1 MEKMNIGRKT
11 FLLALCFCV
20 MWCGGCFTKKP
31 ATVHMTG
38 IVLAHPLTPNGM
50 ANGSL
55 GDAPDLEVESVEMPP
70 RLAPPRGAPVKPHVA
85 VAPPAEPQPVEEKA
99 AEPMILPDLT
109 ADQLN
114 AAKAETQQS
123 LDAAESKLGRTQGK
137 QLNATEEDVA
147 SKVRGFMESAREAM
161 KNGDWVR
168 AKNQAKKA
176 EVLAM
181 QLTGNQ

>member
-1 MEKMNIGRKT
+1 
-11 FLLALCFCV
+11 
-20 MWCGGCFTKKP
+20 
-31 ATVHMTG
+31 
-38 IVLAHPLTPNGM
+38 
-50 ANGSL
+50 
-55 GDAPDLEVESVEMPP
+55 
-70 RLAPPRGAPVKPHVA
+70 
-85 VAPPAEPQPVEEKA
+85 
-99 AEPMILPDLT
+99 MILPDLT

-123 LDAAESKLGRTQGK
+123 LDAAEAKLVQTQGK
-137 QLNATEEDVA
+137 QLNATQEDVA

-181 QLTGNQ
+181 QLTGSQ

>member
-1 MEKMNIGRKT
+1 MEKMNIGPKT
-11 FLLALCFCV
+11 FLLALCACV
-20 MWCGGCFTKKP
+20 VWCGGCFTKKP

-38 IVLAHPLTPNGM
+38 IVLAHPLTPSGV
-50 ANGSL
+50 ASETPGE
-55 GDAPDLEVESVEMPP
+55 APDIEVESVEMPP
-70 RLAPPRGAPVKPHVA
+70 RLATPRGGPARPRVVA
-85 VAPPAEPQPVEEKA
+85 APPVEPPPVEKA

-123 LDAAESKLGRTQGK
+123 LDAAEAKLGETQGK
-137 QLNATEEDVA
+137 QLNATQEDVA

-181 QLTGNQ
+181 QLTAHQ

>member
-1 MEKMNIGRKT
+1 MEKMNIGSKT
-11 FLLALCFCV
+11 FLLALCLCV
-20 MWCGGCFTKKP
+20 AWCGGCFTKKP

-38 IVLAHPLTPNGM
+38 IVLAHPLTPSGM
-50 ANGSL
+50 TNESL

-70 RLAPPRGAPVKPHVA
+70 RLAAPRSGPARPHVA
-85 VAPPAEPQPVEEKA
+85 AAPPAEPAPLEKA

-109 ADQLN
+109 TDQLN

-123 LDAAESKLGRTQGK
+123 LDAAEAKLGQTQGK

-181 QLTGNQ
+181 QLARSQ

>member
-1 MEKMNIGRKT
+1 
-11 FLLALCFCV
+11 V
-20 MWCGGCFTKKP
+20 
-31 ATVHMTG
+31 
-38 IVLAHPLTPNGM
+38 
-50 ANGSL
+50 
-55 GDAPDLEVESVEMPP
+55 
-70 RLAPPRGAPVKPHVA
+70 
-85 VAPPAEPQPVEEKA
+85 EKA

-123 LDAAESKLGRTQGK
+123 LDAAEAKLGETQGK
-137 QLNATEEDVA
+137 QLNPTQEDVA
-147 SKVRGFMESAREAM
+147 SKVRGFIESAREAM

-181 QLTGNQ
+181 QLTANQ

>member
-1 MEKMNIGRKT
+1 MNIGPKN
-11 FLLALCFCV
+11 FLLALCACV
-20 MWCGGCFTKKP
+20 VWCGGCFTKKP

-38 IVLAHPLTPNGM
+38 IVLAHPLTPSGV
-50 ANGSL
+50 ANETPA
-55 GDAPDLEVESVEMPP
+55 DAPDLDVETEEMPP
-70 RLAPPRGAPVKPHVA
+70 RLAAPRGGPARPRVVA
-85 VAPPAEPQPVEEKA
+85 APPVEPPPVEKA
-99 AEPMILPDLT
+99 SEPMILPDLT

-123 LDAAESKLGRTQGK
+123 LDAAEAKLGETQGRR
-137 QLNATEEDVA
+137 LNATQEDVA

-181 QLTGNQ
+181 QLTANQ

>member
-11 FLLALCFCV
+11 FLLALCLCGV
-20 MWCGGCFTKKP
+20 WCGGCFTKKP
-31 ATVHMTG
+31 PTVHMTG
-38 IVLAHPLTPNGM
+38 VVLAHPLTPSGM
-50 ANGSL
+50 ANESP

-70 RLAPPRGAPVKPHVA
+70 RLAPPRGGPAKPHFA
-85 VAPPAEPQPVEEKA
+85 AAPPAEPPPVEKSP
-99 AEPMILPDLT
+99 EPMILPDLT

-123 LDAAESKLGRTQGK
+123 LDAAEAKLGQTQGK
-137 QLNATEEDVA
+137 QLNATQEDVA

-181 QLTGNQ
+181 QLTANE

>member
-1 MEKMNIGRKT
+1 MEKMNIGSKT
-11 FLLALCFCV
+11 FLLALCVCV
-20 MWCGGCFTKKP
+20 VWCGGCFTKKP
-31 ATVHMTG
+31 ATAHMTR
-38 IVLAHPLTPNGM
+38 IVLAHPLTPSGM
-50 ANGSL
+50 TNESL

-70 RLAPPRGAPVKPHVA
+70 RLAAPRSGPARPHVA
-85 VAPPAEPQPVEEKA
+85 AAPPAEPAPLEKA

-109 ADQLN
+109 TDQLN

-123 LDAAESKLGRTQGK
+123 LDAAEAKLGQTQGK

-181 QLTGNQ
+181 QLARSQ

>member
-1 MEKMNIGRKT
+1 MEKMNIGPKT
-11 FLLALCFCV
+11 FLLALCLCV
-20 MWCGGCFTKKP
+20 VWCGGCFTKKP

-38 IVLAHPLTPNGM
+38 IVLAHPLTPSGV
-50 ANGSL
+50 ANETP
-55 GDAPDLEVESVEMPP
+55 GDAPDLELEIAEMPP
-70 RLAPPRGAPVKPHVA
+70 RLAAARGGPAKPRVA
-85 VAPPAEPQPVEEKA
+85 AAPPAEPPPVEKA

-109 ADQLN
+109 ADKLN

-123 LDAAESKLGRTQGK
+123 LDAAEAKLGQTQGK
-137 QLNATEEDVA
+137 QLNATQEDVA
-147 SKVRGFMESAREAM
+147 SKVRGFIESAREAM
-161 KNGDWVR
+161 KNGDWER

>member
-11 FLLALCFCV
+11 FLLALCLCV

-38 IVLAHPLTPNGM
+38 IVLAHPLTPNGTT
-50 ANGSL
+50 NGSL
-55 GDAPDLEVESVEMPP
+55 ADAPDLEVEIAEMPP
-70 RLAPPRGAPVKPHVA
+70 RLASPRGAPVKPRVA
-85 VAPPAEPQPVEEKA
+85 VAPPAEPQPVEKA
-99 AEPMILPDLT
+99 EEPMILPDLT

-114 AAKAETQQS
+114 SAKAETEQS
-123 LDAAESKLGRTQGK
+123 LDAAEAKLGQTQGK
-137 QLNATEEDVA
+137 QLNATQEDVA

-181 QLTGNQ
+181 QLTGSQ

>member
-1 MEKMNIGRKT
+1 MEKMNIGSKT
-11 FLLALCFCV
+11 FLLALCLCV
-20 MWCGGCFTKKP
+20 VWCGGCFTKKP

-38 IVLAHPLTPNGM
+38 IVLAHPLTPSGM
-50 ANGSL
+50 TNESL

-70 RLAPPRGAPVKPHVA
+70 RLAAPRSGPARPHVPS
-85 VAPPAEPQPVEEKA
+85 APPAEPAPVEKA

-123 LDAAESKLGRTQGK
+123 LDAAEAKLGQMQGQ
-137 QLNATEEDVA
+137 QLNTTQEDVA

-161 KNGDWVR
+161 KSGDWVR

-181 QLTGNQ
+181 QLTGSQ

>member
-1 MEKMNIGRKT
+1 MEKMNIGPKT
-11 FLLALCFCV
+11 FLLALCTCV
-20 MWCGGCFTKKP
+20 VWCGGCLTKKP

-38 IVLAHPLTPNGM
+38 IVLTHPLTPSGV
-50 ANGSL
+50 ANETP
-55 GDAPDLEVESVEMPP
+55 GDAPDLEVENVEMPP
-70 RLAPPRGAPVKPHVA
+70 RLA
-85 VAPPAEPQPVEEKA
+85 APPVEPPQVEKA

-123 LDAAESKLGRTQGK
+123 LDAAEAKLAETQGK
-137 QLNATEEDVA
+137 QLNATQEDVA

-181 QLTGNQ
+181 QLTANQ

>member
-1 MEKMNIGRKT
+1 MGKMNTGPKT
-11 FLLALCFCV
+11 FLLALCGCV
-20 MWCGGCFTKKP
+20 VWCGGCFTKKP

-38 IVLAHPLTPNGM
+38 IVLAHPLTPGGM
-50 ANGSL
+50 TNETP

-70 RLAPPRGAPVKPHVA
+70 RLATPRGGPARPRVVA
-85 VAPPAEPQPVEEKA
+85 APPVEPPPVEKA

-114 AAKAETQQS
+114 EARAETQQS
-123 LDAAESKLGRTQGK
+123 LDAAEARLGETQGK
-137 QLNATEEDVA
+137 QLNATQEDVA
-147 SKVRGFMESAREAM
+147 SKVRGFIESAREAM
-161 KNGDWVR
+161 KNGDWGR

-181 QLTGNQ
+181 QLTANR

>member
-1 MEKMNIGRKT
+1 
-11 FLLALCFCV
+11 LCV
-20 MWCGGCFTKKP
+20 WCGGCFTKKP
-31 ATVHMTG
+31 PRVHMTG

-50 ANGSL
+50 ASESP
-55 GDAPDLEVESVEMPP
+55 GDAPDFEVQTVEMPP
-70 RLAPPRGAPVKPHVA
+70 RLAAPRGGPARPRVA
-85 VAPPAEPQPVEEKA
+85 AAPPVEPPQVEKA
-99 AEPMILPDLT
+99 AEPIILPDLT
-109 ADQLN
+109 ADRLN

-123 LDAAESKLGRTQGK
+123 LDAAESKLGQTQGK
-137 QLNATEEDVA
+137 QLNATQEDVA

-161 KNGDWVR
+161 KNGDWER